1 MPRRAGS
8 APRRAAPLVVA
19 PPAAEAAARRAA
31 PLVVA
36 PPAAEAEPP
45 ESAGSEPNRSAAGPD
60 DFQNPDARVVY
71 TRVTLLRIEDVNTVS
86 QTWSAELYHE
96 FVFSLRRDDDRQVV
110 QELAASGF
118 QANVDSRHPFAAV
131 FWPKISHA
139 KGDETDPDE
148 IWVRRLKGE
157 ESKPQ
162 ERALCAAI
170 AAEER
175 VSAQDVFFFSFSLR
189 AVRTFSQS
197 FQLELFPLDMQL
209 LVARI
214 VLNQSRREFRFAL
227 KDENERVWGKQA
239 KGARWETAINAVN
252 GALSPMMS
260 EWRLRKRT
268 VTRSCVSSKETSRS
282 GTQCA
287 CCFSRRPPAPCFL
300 HTRAR
305 ARNLANSPYPTRP

>member
-8 APRRAAPLVVA
+8 APRRAVAA
-19 PPAAEAAARRAA
+19 PPAAES
-31 PLVVA
+31 
-36 PPAAEAEPP
+36 EPP
-45 ESAGSEPNRSAAGPD
+45 ESAGSEPNRSAAGPG

-71 TRVTLLRIEDVNTVS
+71 TRVTLLRIEDVDTAS
-86 QTWSAELYHE
+86 QTWSAEFYFE
-96 FVFSLRRDDDRQVV
+96 FCFSLRRDDPRPVV

-118 QANVDSRHPFAAV
+118 QANVDNRHPFAAV

-157 ESKPQ
+157 ESKPL
-162 ERALCAAI
+162 ERALCAAM

-175 VSAQDVFFFSFSLR
+175 ASARDVFFFSFSLR

-209 LVARI
+209 LIARI

-239 KGARWETAINAVN
+239 KGPQWETAINAVN
-252 GALSPMMS
+252 GAFSPMMG

-287 CCFSRRPPAPCFL
+287 CCFAAPPCPLFPE
-300 HTRAR
+300 HAR
-305 ARNLANSPYPTRP
+305 APRAQPR